1 MSGSEAAG
9 LAHPVNQPV
18 SAPVLLPGEAMDTLI
33 GSIARLAPARP
44 VIIGGLAVM
53 SRVGGEHRPTLDID
67 SAFNNETDT
76 PTRPRSS
83 SPAGS
88 QPRATPSSG
97 SGSTRPSST

>member
-9 LAHPVNQPV
+9 PAHPVNKPV

-53 SRVGGEHRPTLDID
+53 SRVGGR
-67 SAFNNETDT
+67 
-76 PTRPRSS
+76 TRWMA
-83 SPAGS
+83 SPGS
-88 QPRATPSSG
+88 PPPNR
-97 SGSTRPSST
+97 